1 MIIMEMTDS
10 EAVGMLMSDDNA
22 GWTVNQAWGLVEFLN
37 DVHDEDNPYS
47 MDVVALRCE
56 FSGYKSIDEA
66 AHDLQVPVD
75 DLYDDALIIQCDNEE
90 VVVQY

>member
-10 EAVGMLMSDDNA
+10 EAVGLLMSDENA
-22 GWTVNQAWGLVEFLN
+22 NWTVNQAFGLVEFLN
-37 DVHDEDNPYS
+37 DVYDEDNPYS
-47 MDVVALRCE
+47 MDVVALRCD

>member
-1 MIIMEMTDS
+1 MEMTDS

>member
-1 MIIMEMTDS
+1 MEMTDS

-37 DVHDEDNPYS
+37 DVYDEDNPYS

>member
-22 GWTVNQAWGLVEFLN
+22 SWTVNQAWGLVEFLN
-37 DVHDEDNPYS
+37 DVYDEDNPYS
-47 MDVVALRCE
+47 MDVVALRGE

>member
-10 EAVGMLMSDDNA
+10 EVVGALMSDENA
-22 GWTVNQAWGLVEFLN
+22 SWSVNQAYGLVEFLN
-37 DVHDEDNPYS
+37 DLYDEDNPYKL
-47 MDVVALRCE
+47 DVVALRCD

-75 DLYDDALIIQCDNEE
+75 DLYEEALIIQCDNDE